1 MKKATTGELQ
11 PWSVVFVWLK
21 MARLVTLVLVLLVGE
36 EGVWMSK
43 ESGWTNKELRWSSKT
58 EEGRSSRRI
67 RETKRLYDCR

>member
-1 MKKATTGELQ
+1 M
-11 PWSVVFVWLK
+11 WLK

-58 EEGRSSRRI
+58 EEDRSSRRI